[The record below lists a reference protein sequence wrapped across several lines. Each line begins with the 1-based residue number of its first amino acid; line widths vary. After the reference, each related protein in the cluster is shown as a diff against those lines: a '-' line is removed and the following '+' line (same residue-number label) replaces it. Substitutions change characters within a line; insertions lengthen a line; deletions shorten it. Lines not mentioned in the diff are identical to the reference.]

1 MGELPSGGSGSAEFS
16 ARCAIMVKKPADPG
30 KQAGEKSPECFRAFP
45 AAACHQLFKLRCGHQ
60 SVSVGHDNDPLW
72 LPDTSGS
79 GISVALNV
87 DLIAFRDKR
96 VNLVFQLKY
105 FCLKCLIVYHP

>member
-1 MGELPSGGSGSAEFS
+1 MGELPSGGSGSAELS

-30 KQAGEKSPECFRAFP
+30 KQAGEESP
-45 AAACHQLFKLRCGHQ
+45 AAACHQLFKLCGGHQ

>member
-1 MGELPSGGSGSAEFS
+1 MILS
-16 ARCAIMVKKPADPG
+16 
-30 KQAGEKSPECFRAFP
+30 
-45 AAACHQLFKLRCGHQ
+45 
-60 SVSVGHDNDPLW
+60 W

-96 VNLVFQLKY
+96 VNLVFQLK
-105 FCLKCLIVYHP
+105 